1 LSSNIPY
8 ISYSELKDWKF
19 CSNYHKLTR
28 IDGINGFT
36 GNEYTAF
43 GTSVHSVCD
52 KKMLNEQFDD
62 NEYFLSEFEKNLS
75 KLDEETK
82 TDPKLIEQMRDAGIR
97 LNPYIIPAVKEKFG
111 KYEVIS
117 TEEKLMVPIEGTN
130 YNFKGYVDLVIKTE
144 DGKYHVIDWK
154 TCSWGWDMRKRT
166 DPMVTY
172 QLTLYKKF
180 FALKH
185 GIDPSNVV
193 THFALLKRTAKKDFV
208 EFVDVSSGER
218 KTNNAMNLLMLA
230 IKNISAKKVIK
241 NRLSCGRCNF
251 YKTSHCP

>member
-1 LSSNIPY
+1 MSSY

-19 CSNYHKLTR
+19 CPHYHKLTR
-28 IDGINGFT
+28 IDGIDGFT

-43 GTSVHSVCD
+43 GTSMHSVCER
-52 KKMLNEQFDD
+52 KMLKEQFDD

-75 KLDEETK
+75 ELDEELETNN
-82 TDPKLIEQMRDAGIR
+82 KLIEQMCVAGAQ
-97 LNPYIIPAVKEKFG
+97 IIPHIMPAVEEKFG

-117 TEEKLMVPIEGTN
+117 TEEKLMVPIEGAE

-218 KTNNAMNLLMLA
+218 KTSNAMNLLMLA
-230 IKNISAKKVIK
+230 IKNISAKKAIK
-241 NRLSCGRCNF
+241 NRLSCKRCQF
-251 YKTSHCP
+251 YKTSHCT

>member
-1 LSSNIPY
+1 MSSY

-19 CSNYHKLTR
+19 CPHYHKLTR
-28 IDGINGFT
+28 IDGIAGFT

-43 GTSVHSVCD
+43 GTSIHSVCER
-52 KKMLNEQFDD
+52 KMLKEQFDD

-75 KLDEETK
+75 ELDEELETNN
-82 TDPKLIEQMRDAGIR
+82 KLIEQMCVAGAQ
-97 LNPYIIPAVKEKFG
+97 IIPHIMPAVEEKFG

-117 TEEKLMVPIEGTN
+117 TEEKLMVPIEGAE

-218 KTNNAMNLLMLA
+218 KTSNAMNLLMLA
-230 IKNISAKKVIK
+230 IKNISAKKAIK
-241 NRLSCGRCNF
+241 NRLSCKRCQF
-251 YKTSHCP
+251 YKTSHCT

>member
-1 LSSNIPY
+1 MSSY

-19 CSNYHKLTR
+19 CPYYHKLTR
-28 IDGINGFT
+28 IDGIAGFT

-43 GTSVHSVCD
+43 GTSIHSVCER
-52 KKMLNEQFDD
+52 KMLKEQFDD

-75 KLDEETK
+75 ELDEELETN
-82 TDPKLIEQMRDAGIR
+82 DKLIEQMCIAGAQ
-97 LNPYIIPAVKEKFG
+97 IIPHIMPAVEEKFG

-117 TEEKLMVPIEGTN
+117 TEEKLMVPIEGVE

-208 EFVDVSSGER
+208 EFVGV
-218 KTNNAMNLLMLA
+218 KC
-230 IKNISAKKVIK
+230 V
-241 NRLSCGRCNF
+241 RLSRTVFPTTCIDPL
-251 YKTSHCP
+251 TSSIPRLYAASGVGHR

>member
-1 LSSNIPY
+1 MQPY

-19 CSNYHKLTR
+19 CANYHKLTR
-28 IDGINGFT
+28 IDGIDGFT

-52 KKMLNEQFDD
+52 RKMLNEQFDD
-62 NEYFLSEFEKNLS
+62 NGYFLSEFEKNLS
-75 KLDEETK
+75 ELDKDTE
-82 TDPKLIEQMRDAGIR
+82 TDPKLIEQMRIAGVR
-97 LNPYIIPAVKEKFG
+97 LNPHIIPAVEEKFG

-117 TEEKLMVPIEGTN
+117 TEEKLMVPINGTD

-154 TCSWGWDMRKRT
+154 TCSWGWGMRKRT

-172 QLTLYKKF
+172 QLTLYKRF

-185 GIDPSNVV
+185 GIDPSNIM

-218 KTNNAMNLLMLA
+218 KTANAMNLLLLA
-230 IKNISAKKVIK
+230 IKSISAKKVIK
-241 NRLSCGRCNF
+241 NKLSCKNCKF
-251 YKTSHCP
+251 YKTIHCT

>member
-1 LSSNIPY
+1 MSSY

-19 CSNYHKLTR
+19 CPYYHKLTR
-28 IDGINGFT
+28 IDGIAGFT

-43 GTSVHSVCD
+43 GTSIHSVCER
-52 KKMLNEQFDD
+52 KMLKEQFDD

-75 KLDEETK
+75 ELDEELETN
-82 TDPKLIEQMRDAGIR
+82 DKLIEQMCIAGAQ
-97 LNPYIIPAVKEKFG
+97 IIPHIMPAVEEKFG

-117 TEEKLMVPIEGTN
+117 TEEKLMVPIEGAE

-230 IKNISAKKVIK
+230 IKNISAKKAIK
-241 NRLSCGRCNF
+241 NRLSCKRCQF
-251 YKTSHCP
+251 YKTSHCT

>member
-1 LSSNIPY
+1 MSSY

-19 CSNYHKLTR
+19 CPHYHKLTR
-28 IDGINGFT
+28 IDGIAGFT

-43 GTSVHSVCD
+43 GTSIHSVCER
-52 KKMLNEQFDD
+52 KMLKEQFDD

-75 KLDEETK
+75 ELDEELETN
-82 TDPKLIEQMRDAGIR
+82 DKLIEQMCVAGAQLI
-97 LNPYIIPAVKEKFG
+97 PHIMPAVEEKFG

-117 TEEKLMVPIEGTN
+117 TEEKLMVPIEGVE

-230 IKNISAKKVIK
+230 IKNISAKKAIK
-241 NRLSCGRCNF
+241 NRLSCKRCQF
-251 YKTSHCP
+251 YKTSHCI

>member
-1 LSSNIPY
+1 MSSY

-28 IDGINGFT
+28 IDGISGFT

-52 KKMLNEQFDD
+52 RKMLNEQFDD

-75 KLDEETK
+75 KLDDDLET
-82 TDPKLIEQMRDAGIR
+82 DSKLIEQMRAAGTR
-97 LNPYIIPAVKEKFG
+97 LNPHIIPAVEEKFG

-117 TEEKLMVPIEGTN
+117 TEEKLMVPIDGTD
-130 YNFKGYVDLVIKTE
+130 YHFKGYVDLVIKTE

-154 TCSWGWDMRKRT
+154 TCSWGWGMRKRT

-172 QLTLYKKF
+172 QLTLYKRF

-185 GIDPSNVV
+185 GIDPSNIV

-218 KTNNAMNLLMLA
+218 KTSNAMNLLILA

-241 NRLSCGRCNF
+241 NRLSCKRCQF
-251 YKTSHCP
+251 YKTSHCT

>member
-1 LSSNIPY
+1 MSSY

-19 CSNYHKLTR
+19 CPYYHKLTR
-28 IDGINGFT
+28 IDGIAGFT

-43 GTSVHSVCD
+43 GTSIHSVCER
-52 KKMLNEQFDD
+52 KMLKEQFDD
-62 NEYFLSEFEKNLS
+62 SEYFLSEFEKNLS
-75 KLDEETK
+75 ELDEELETNA
-82 TDPKLIEQMRDAGIR
+82 KLIEQMCIAGAQ
-97 LNPYIIPAVKEKFG
+97 IIPHIMPAVEEKFG

-117 TEEKLMVPIEGTN
+117 TEEKLMVPIEGAE

-230 IKNISAKKVIK
+230 IKNISAKKAIK
-241 NRLSCGRCNF
+241 NRLSCKRCQF
-251 YKTSHCP
+251 YKTSHCT

>member
-1 LSSNIPY
+1 MSSY

-19 CSNYHKLTR
+19 CPYYHKLTR
-28 IDGINGFT
+28 IDGIAGFT

-43 GTSVHSVCD
+43 GTSIHSVCER
-52 KKMLNEQFDD
+52 KMLKEQFDD

-75 KLDEETK
+75 ELDEELETN
-82 TDPKLIEQMRDAGIR
+82 DKLIEQMCIAGAQ
-97 LNPYIIPAVKEKFG
+97 IIPHIMPAVEEKFG

-117 TEEKLMVPIEGTN
+117 TEEKLMVPIEGAE

-218 KTNNAMNLLMLA
+218 KTSNAMNLLMLA
-230 IKNISAKKVIK
+230 IKNISAKKAIK
-241 NRLSCGRCNF
+241 NRLSCKRCQF
-251 YKTSHCP
+251 YKTSHCT

>member
-1 LSSNIPY
+1 MQPY

-19 CSNYHKLTR
+19 CANYHKLT
-28 IDGINGFT
+28 
-36 GNEYTAF
+36 
-43 GTSVHSVCD
+43 VHSVCD
-52 KKMLNEQFDD
+52 RKMLNEQFDD
-62 NEYFLSEFEKNLS
+62 NGYFLSEFEKNLS
-75 KLDEETK
+75 ELDKDTE
-82 TDPKLIEQMRDAGIR
+82 TDPKLIEQMRIAGVR
-97 LNPYIIPAVKEKFG
+97 LNPHIIPAVEEKFG

-117 TEEKLMVPIEGTN
+117 TEEKLMVPINGTD

-154 TCSWGWDMRKRT
+154 TCSWGWGMRKRT

-172 QLTLYKKF
+172 QLTLYKRF

-185 GIDPSNVV
+185 GIDPSNIM

-218 KTNNAMNLLMLA
+218 KKLSKISYLA
-230 IKNISAKKVIK
+230 RIASFI
-241 NRLSCGRCNF
+241 RLFTAHRGN
-251 YKTSHCP
+251 K

>member
-1 LSSNIPY
+1 LQPY

-19 CSNYHKLTR
+19 CPHYHKLTR
-28 IDGINGFT
+28 IDGIDGFT

-43 GTSVHSVCD
+43 GTSIHSVCER
-52 KKMLNEQFDD
+52 KMLREQFDA
-62 NEYFLSEFEKNLS
+62 EQYFLSEFEKNLS
-75 KLDEETK
+75 DLDDDLETNS
-82 TDPKLIEQMRDAGIR
+82 KLIEQMCISGAQII
-97 LNPYIIPAVKEKFG
+97 PHIIPAVEEKFG

-117 TEEKLMVPIEGTN
+117 TEEKLMVPISGTN

-218 KTNNAMNLLMLA
+218 KTSNAMNLLMLA
-230 IKNISAKKVIK
+230 IKNISAKKAIK
-241 NRLSCGRCNF
+241 NKLSCKRCQF

>member
-1 LSSNIPY
+1 MSSY

-19 CSNYHKLTR
+19 CPYYHKLTR
-28 IDGINGFT
+28 IDGIAGFT

-43 GTSVHSVCD
+43 GTSIHSVCER
-52 KKMLNEQFDD
+52 KMLKEQFDD

-75 KLDEETK
+75 ELDEELETN
-82 TDPKLIEQMRDAGIR
+82 DKLIEQMCIAGAQ
-97 LNPYIIPAVKEKFG
+97 IIPHIMPAVEEKFG

-117 TEEKLMVPIEGTN
+117 TEEKLMVPIEGVE

-230 IKNISAKKVIK
+230 IKNISAKKAIK
-241 NRLSCGRCNF
+241 NRLSCKRCQF
-251 YKTSHCP
+251 YKTSHCT

>member
-1 LSSNIPY
+1 MQPY

-28 IDGINGFT
+28 IDGIDGFT

-43 GTSVHSVCD
+43 GTSMHSVCD
-52 KKMLNEQFDD
+52 RKMLNEQFD
-62 NEYFLSEFEKNLS
+62 EGGYFLSELGKNLS
-75 KLDEETK
+75 GLDDDLEL
-82 TDPKLIEQMRDAGIR
+82 DSKLIEQMKIVGTR
-97 LNPYIIPAVKEKFG
+97 IIPHIVPAVKEKFG
-111 KYEVIS
+111 NYEVIS

-130 YNFKGYVDLVIKTE
+130 YNFKGYVDLVLKTD

-180 FALKH
+180 FAIKH
-185 GIDPSNVV
+185 NIDPSNIE
-193 THFALLKRTAKKDFV
+193 THFILLKRTASKNFV
-208 EFVDVSSGER
+208 EFVDVTSGQR
-218 KTNNAMNLLMLA
+218 KTDNATKLLMLA
-230 IKNISAKKVIK
+230 INNIASKKIIK
-241 NRLSCGRCNF
+241 NRLSCKQCKF
-251 YKTSHCP
+251 YKTSHCT

>member
-1 LSSNIPY
+1 MSSY

-19 CSNYHKLTR
+19 CPRYHKLTR
-28 IDGINGFT
+28 IDGIDGFT

-43 GTSVHSVCD
+43 GTSMHSVCER
-52 KKMLNEQFDD
+52 KMLKEQFDD

-75 KLDEETK
+75 ELDEGLETN
-82 TDPKLIEQMRDAGIR
+82 DKLIEQMFIAGAQ
-97 LNPYIIPAVKEKFG
+97 IIPHIMPAVEEKFG

-117 TEEKLMVPIEGTN
+117 TEERLMVPIEGVE

-185 GIDPSNVV
+185 GIDPTNVV

-218 KTNNAMNLLMLA
+218 KTSNAMNLLMLA

-241 NRLSCGRCNF
+241 NRLSCKRCQF
-251 YKTSHCP
+251 YKTIHCT

>member
-1 LSSNIPY
+1 MSSY

-19 CSNYHKLTR
+19 CPYYHKLTR
-28 IDGINGFT
+28 IDGIAGFT

-43 GTSVHSVCD
+43 GTSIHSVCER
-52 KKMLNEQFDD
+52 KMLKEQFDD

-75 KLDEETK
+75 ELDEELETN
-82 TDPKLIEQMRDAGIR
+82 DKLIEQMCIAGAQ
-97 LNPYIIPAVKEKFG
+97 IIPHIMPAVEEKFG

-117 TEEKLMVPIEGTN
+117 TEKKLMVPIEGAE

-230 IKNISAKKVIK
+230 IKNISAKKAIK
-241 NRLSCGRCNF
+241 NRLSCKRCQF
-251 YKTSHCP
+251 YKTSHCT